1 MRDVEFVIACTTLP
15 QDADMETFART
26 LVEERLVA
34 CVSTQIQVRSVY
46 RWQGAIE
53 DGREQLLIMK
63 TTTTRVD
70 RLSERVQQ
78 LHPYEVPEFVVLP
91 VIAGNAA
98 YLDWIKASTT
108 V

>member
-1 MRDVEFVIACTTLP
+1 
-15 QDADMETFART
+15 
-26 LVEERLVA
+26 
-34 CVSTQIQVRSVY
+34 
-46 RWQGAIE
+46 
-53 DGREQLLIMK
+53 MK

-70 RLSERVQQ
+70 RLQERVQQ

-108 V
+108 VLEESQHEEAASEEHEEDDRRQAEVVFEPTANPWAE